1 MGLAGRTGGKTM
13 KGAGRMNRNMRGAAG
28 LAAGLMLIAGLVG
41 LSSGCRGK
49 TGPATEGGGQSPV
62 ADVEVVTAA
71 PTPQERV
78 VEAVGT
84 VRARTVAAVAP
95 QMMGRLTSFH
105 VSEGSRVEKGAIL
118 ATIDDSAIRAQAA
131 AAEGMVAEAHAAR
144 EEAERAIAQAEAG
157 MVLAEKTYDRFRKLH
172 EERVVTQQ
180 EFEEIEVK
188 RTVAVKDYERA
199 LEKRAQA
206 TGRIAHARG
215 QADAAIAMLS
225 YARITAPFAGVVTE
239 KKADSGSMAVPGM
252 PLLVLEDTR
261 RYRLE
266 AAVPETY
273 LSGLSVGS
281 KVQVILDSA
290 PGTQVQAA
298 LSEIVPSV
306 DPASRTFLVKADLS
320 GPGLRTGMYGR
331 LRFSA
336 GKETI
341 LALPRKAIHKAGEF
355 DGVFVVDRDN
365 TARLV
370 MVKTGREAGDLIEI
384 LSGIEPG
391 SRVAVSRL
399 EKLTDGAR
407 VEVRR

>member
-1 MGLAGRTGGKTM
+1 
-13 KGAGRMNRNMRGAAG
+13 MNRNMRGAAG
-28 LAAGLMLIAGLVG
+28 LAAGLMLVAGGAGVLN
-41 LSSGCRGK
+41 GCGGK
-49 TGPATEGGGQSPV
+49 TGPATQEGHRPAV
-62 ADVEVVTAA
+62 ADVEVMTAA
-71 PTPQERV
+71 PAPQERI

-95 QMMGRLTSFH
+95 QVMGRVTSFP

-131 AAEGMVAEAHAAR
+131 AADGMLAEANAAR
-144 EEAERAIAQAEAG
+144 EEAERAISQAEAG
-157 MVLAEKTYDRFRKLH
+157 RTLAEKTYDRFRKLH

-180 EFEEIEVK
+180 EFEEVEAR
-188 RTVAVKDYERA
+188 RTVAVKDHERA

-206 TGRIAHARG
+206 TGRIAHAKG
-215 QADAAIAMLS
+215 QADAANAMLS

-239 KKADSGSMAVPGM
+239 KKADAGSMAVPGM
-252 PLLVLEDTR
+252 PLLVLEDPR

-273 LSGLSVGS
+273 LSRLSVGA

-290 PGTQVQAA
+290 PGAPATAV
-298 LSEIVPSV
+298 LSEVVPSV
-306 DPASRTFLVKADLS
+306 DPVSRTFLVKADLS

-341 LALPRKAIHKAGEF
+341 LALPRKAVYKAGEF
-355 DGVFVVDRDN
+355 DGVFVVDPDN

-370 MVKTGREAGDLIEI
+370 MVKTGRQAGDLVEI

-399 EKLTDGAR
+399 DKLSDGAR

>member
-1 MGLAGRTGGKTM
+1 M
-13 KGAGRMNRNMRGAAG
+13 KGAGRMKRNMRGAAG
-28 LAAGLMLIAGLVG
+28 LAAGLILLAGGAGVLG
-41 LSSGCRGK
+41 GCRGK
-49 TGPATEGGGQSPV
+49 TGPATEEGHRPAV
-62 ADVEVVTAA
+62 ADVEVITAA
-71 PTPQERV
+71 PAQQERI

-95 QMMGRLTSFH
+95 QVMGRVTSFP
-105 VSEGSRVEKGAIL
+105 VSEGSRVEKGATL

-131 AAEGMVAEAHAAR
+131 AAEGMLAEANAAR
-144 EEAERAIAQAEAG
+144 EEAERAISQAEAG
-157 MVLAEKTYDRFRKLH
+157 RTLAEKTYDRFRKLH

-180 EFEEIEVK
+180 EFEEVEAR
-188 RTVAVKDYERA
+188 RTVAVKEHERA

-206 TGRIAHARG
+206 TGRIAHAKG
-215 QADAAIAMLS
+215 QADAANAMLS

-239 KKADSGSMAVPGM
+239 KKAEAGSMAVPGM
-252 PLLVLEDTR
+252 PLLVLEDPR

-273 LSGLSVGS
+273 LPVLSVGA
-281 KVQVILDSA
+281 KVQVMLDAA
-290 PGTQVQAA
+290 PGAPVPAV
-298 LSEIVPSV
+298 LSEVVPSV

-336 GKETI
+336 GKETV
-341 LALPRKAIHKAGEF
+341 LALPRKAVYKAGEF
-355 DGVFVVDRDN
+355 DGVFVVDADN
-365 TARLV
+365 TARLT
-370 MVKTGREAGDLIEI
+370 MVKTGRQAGDLMEI

-399 EKLTDGAR
+399 DKLSDGVK